1 MNAKI
6 VPPHKGLCLL
16 RTEFSAYQGSVFR
29 RGWWH
34 FIGARRSNCELV
46 ALLSRSHSIWSV
58 ISQRKGDGH
67 IAKIETRINDQIR
80 ANEVRVI
87 GEDGTQLG
95 IRTIHDAITLAEAV
109 DLDLVEI
116 APGVEPPVC
125 RIMDFGRYKY
135 EQEQK
140 KKEARKKATNIVVK
154 EMKFRPKID
163 EHDYE
168 TKMNH
173 VRKFLNEGSKVK
185 LTIMFRGREMAHPE
199 FGRELLGRVA
209 TDLEEI
215 AVVDQA
221 PVQDGRNMTM
231 LLSPTVK
238 PKKGSENKQ
247 LARGEKVYKNL
258 STLDR
263 IEGKGPT
270 EEEIAEK
277 ESAKAKTKAK
287 QAAPKH
293 DELDGIDLEGISEE
307 STGA

>member
-1 MNAKI
+1 MI
-6 VPPHKGLCLL
+6 Q
-16 RTEFSAYQGSVFR
+16 R
-29 RGWWH
+29 
-34 FIGARRSNCELV
+34 
-46 ALLSRSHSIWSV
+46 
-58 ISQRKGDGH
+58 RKGDGH

-95 IRTIHDAITLAEAV
+95 IRSINDAITLAEAV

-116 APGVEPPVC
+116 APGVDPPVC
-125 RIMDFGRYKY
+125 RIMDFGRFKY

-173 VRKFLNEGSKVK
+173 VRRFLGEGSKVK

-199 FGRELLGRVA
+199 FGRDLLGRVA

-215 AVVDQA
+215 AMVDQA
-221 PVQDGRNMTM
+221 PIQDGRNMTM

-263 IEGKGPT
+263 LEGKGPS

-277 ESAKAKTKAK
+277 ESAKAKTKSK

-293 DELDGIDLEGISEE
+293 DELDGIDLEGISEDPT
-307 STGA
+307 SA

>member
-1 MNAKI
+1 MDY
-6 VPPHKGLCLL
+6 
-16 RTEFSAYQGSVFR
+16 TR
-29 RGWWH
+29 R
-34 FIGARRSNCELV
+34 
-46 ALLSRSHSIWSV
+46 
-58 ISQRKGDGH
+58 GDGH
-67 IAKIETRINDQIR
+67 IANIETRVNDQIR
-80 ANEVRVI
+80 ASEVRVI
-87 GEDGTQLG
+87 GDDGTQLG
-95 IRTIHDAITLAEAV
+95 IRSISDALTLAQAV

-173 VRKFLNEGSKVK
+173 VKRFLSEGSKVK

-199 FGRELLGRVA
+199 FGRELLNRVA

-215 AVVDQA
+215 AAVDQA
-221 PVQDGRNMTM
+221 PLQDGRNMTM
-231 LLSPTVK
+231 ILNPTIK
-238 PKKGSENKQ
+238 PKKATESKQ
-247 LARGEKVYKNL
+247 LARGEKIYKNL

-263 IEGKGPT
+263 IEGKVSQ
-270 EEEIAEK
+270 EAEK
-277 ESAKAKTKAK
+277 PSSKPKGKDAVR
-287 QAAPKH
+287 KH
-293 DELDGIDLEGISEE
+293 DELDGIDLNGNDDETESE
-307 STGA
+307 